1 MLHTGLRAQEVC
13 DLTLADI
20 RLTKKDGW
28 LTVQSG
34 KRSKWREVPLNGTVR
49 AALTEYVP
57 RRTGDSQYL
66 LPGRGGNRLTERAL
80 RLIVPRYAQAAG
92 VSHLSP
98 HDLRHRFGYRMAA
111 SGTPLQVL
119 ASLMGHDSLDTTMIY
134 VRATRGDLQ
143 AAVERIAWR

>member
-1 MLHTGLRAQEVC
+1 M
-13 DLTLADI
+13 

-28 LTVQSG
+28 LTIQSG

-49 AALTEYVP
+49 DALAEYM
-57 RRTGDSQYL
+57 RGLGEGASHL
-66 LPGRGGNRLTERAL
+66 FPGRNGGRLTERAL
-80 RLIVPRYAQAAG
+80 RLIVARYAQAAG
-92 VSHLSP
+92 VPDVSP

-134 VRATRGDLQ
+134 AKATQGDLQ

>member
-1 MLHTGLRAQEVC
+1 MQ
-13 DLTLADI
+13 TLD
-20 RLTKKDGW
+20 
-28 LTVQSG
+28 
-34 KRSKWREVPLNGTVR
+34 EGTS
-49 AALTEYVP
+49 YVF
-57 RRTGDSQYL
+57 
-66 LPGRGGNRLTERAL
+66 PGRGGGRLTERAL
-80 RLIVPRYAQAAG
+80 RLFVARLARQAK
-92 VSHLSP
+92 VSDLSP